1 MYVCA
6 HVHTMNAPKK
16 PEEGVQSLDPELG
29 CLWATLWV
37 QETKYKVFLT
47 DLASL
52 LVFSLNMKSQN
63 KVTI

>member
-37 QETKYKVFLT
+37 QETKLSTKC
-47 DLASL
+47 S
-52 LVFSLNMKSQN
+52 
-63 KVTI
+63 